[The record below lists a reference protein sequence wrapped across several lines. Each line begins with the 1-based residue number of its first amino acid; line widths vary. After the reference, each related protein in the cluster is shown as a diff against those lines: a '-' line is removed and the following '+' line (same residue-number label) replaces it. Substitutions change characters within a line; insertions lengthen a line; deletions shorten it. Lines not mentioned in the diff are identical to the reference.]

1 MKIFRMFR
9 AHRELERLES
19 ATNKYKEVRKAA
31 ENNDIR
37 RLLDLKQS
45 GYGRK
50 GADPH
55 ANR

>member
-1 MKIFRMFR
+1 MKILRMFR
-9 AHRELERLES
+9 ARRQLDRLEH
-19 ATNKYKEVRKAA
+19 AANQYKEVRKAA